1 MSDHRLRAHARF
13 NASGASRWMACPGSV
28 RLCDGLPETKSSYAL
43 EGTQAHELLET
54 MLLNL
59 KIGAPGVL
67 GAKRAAAPQDMMIDA
82 VQIAFEYVSDLL
94 DANPG
99 CELAIEKKFELPSQ
113 AAPGEVYGTSDVVI
127 YSPTLRKLWVLDY
140 KHGSGVPVDI
150 IGSKQLRFYALGAL
164 VETNRPVDKIEIT
177 IMQPRAFHPAGPIRS
192 EVFDVAEL
200 VEFFGEIETAITLAQ
215 EDNAVL
221 VSGDEQCRWCPA
233 KTFCPAREKQALAL
247 VRQDF
252 HDVRQ
257 VTAESLPVVNEL
269 SPDRIGHILTFK
281 DLVEDWLD
289 AVEKRGI
296 ELAKTGVFIPGR
308 KLVEPVGRRTYNDAS
323 TAARKLADTV
333 NDVINEFAAAGTP
346 YTPALEADFL
356 STPEAVG
363 VTEMDAKLKKLLRP
377 FGKKAVE
384 EGEKRAAF
392 LTTKK
397 SSGNLTLVA
406 DFRPATRR
414 QPGTERVRRR
424 HRSSDGTDRKVGEK

>member
-43 EGTQAHELLET
+43 EGTQAHELLEA

-59 KIGAPGVL
+59 KVGAPGVL
-67 GAKRAAAPQDMMIDA
+67 AAKRAAAPQDMIDA

-99 CELAIEKKFELPSQ
+99 CEMAVEKKFELPSQ

-177 IMQPRAFHPAGPIRS
+177 IMQPRAFHLAGPIRS

-215 EDNAVL
+215 KDNAVL

-296 ELAKTGVFIPGR
+296 ELMKTGVFIPGR
-308 KLVEPVGRRTYNDAS
+308 KLVEPVGRRSYNDPAS
-323 TAARKLADTV
+323 VPEAMWDMTGVPASQWLEPPTPLGVTAMEKKLKEVMKPTG
-333 NDVINEFAAAGTP
+333 AAAT
-346 YTPALEADFL
+346 
-356 STPEAVG
+356 
-363 VTEMDAKLKKLLRP
+363 
-377 FGKKAVE
+377 KKALD
-384 EGEKRAAF
+384 AFAF

-406 DFRPATRR
+406 DSDPRPAVNQAQSAFEGVTIVPMV
-414 QPGTERVRRR
+414 QI
-424 HRSSDGTDRKVGEK
+424 EK

>member
-43 EGTQAHELLET
+43 EGTQAHELLEA

-59 KIGAPGVL
+59 KVGAAGVL
-67 GAKRAAAPQDMMIDA
+67 AAKRAAAPQDMIDA

-99 CELAIEKKFELPSQ
+99 CEMAVEKKFELPSQ

-177 IMQPRAFHPAGPIRS
+177 IMQPRAFHPSGPIRS

-200 VEFFGEIETAITLAQ
+200 VYFFDEIESAIQCAKDAAVEYDVLPDSNSRAQ
-215 EDNAVL
+215 WAAAL
-221 VSGDEQCRWCPA
+221 LKLGDEQCRWCPA

-252 HDVRQ
+252 TDVKQ

-308 KLVEPVGRRTYNDAS
+308 KLVEPVGRRTYNDAEKVAVEVAVL
-323 TAARKLADTV
+323 TAEPVATFQETV
-333 NDVINEFAAAGTP
+333 P
-346 YTPALEADFL
+346 L
-356 STPEAVG
+356 G
-363 VTEMDAKLKKLLRP
+363 VTAMEKKIKEIMKPRGKELFDAVLKA
-377 FGKKAVE
+377 F
-384 EGEKRAAF
+384 AF

-406 DFRPATRR
+406 DSDPRPAVNQAQSAFEGVTIVPMV
-414 QPGTERVRRR
+414 QI
-424 HRSSDGTDRKVGEK
+424 EK